1 VAAPPYFGKTTY
13 KVTIMDV
20 LEQLR
25 PTQKLLVMNLLHDA
39 GFDVSDWADYKGR
52 YATSNPK
59 SYNWSFEQPGEKI
72 ALCLWY
78 PDFKKDGNTIY
89 HRFKPAGRGARRTG
103 PGTANWNKRGSDV
116 RQRVQTAY
124 EQRLPIRA
132 IVIDGKQ
139 RNPNAA
145 QPVASRVA
153 TRLLDPEPWAVT
165 EFNYETG
172 EWLLIRGVKPPVPAV
187 SAPDAELS
195 FFEGKQRPRFILH
208 RRRESE
214 LRRKKIEQALAA
226 NGKLVCEVPNCGF
239 DFKERYGSVGEGY
252 AQVHHLIPL
261 NKAPPEGRKIFLND
275 LAIVCA
281 NCHVMIHANGKCR
294 ALEALIA

>member
-1 VAAPPYFGKTTY
+1 MRTELRGGPTDLQFAFNKFG
-13 KVTIMDV
+13 
-20 LEQLR
+20 LQ
-25 PTQKLLVMNLLHDA
+25 PTQKQLVMNLLHEA
-39 GFDVSDWADYKGR
+39 GFDVSNWANYKGK
-52 YATSNPK
+52 YATSNPM
-59 SYNWSFEQPGEKI
+59 SYNWSFEQSGEKI

-78 PDFKKDGNTIY
+78 RDFKKDGNTIY
-89 HRFKPAGRGARRTG
+89 HRFKPTSRSARQTGRGA
-103 PGTANWNKRGSDV
+103 ANWNKRAFDV

-153 TRLLDPEPWAVT
+153 ARLLDPESWAVT

-172 EWLLIRGVKPPVPAV
+172 EWLLIRGVRPPVPAV
-187 SAPDAELS
+187 SAADAELS

-208 RRRESE
+208 RRREGE
-214 LRRKKIEQALAA
+214 LRRKKIEQVLEA
-226 NGKLVCEVPNCGF
+226 NGKLVCEVPKCGF
-239 DFKERYGSVGEGY
+239 DFKERYGPVGQGY

-261 NKAPPEGRKIFLND
+261 NKAPRRVAKYF
-275 LAIVCA
+275 
-281 NCHVMIHANGKCR
+281 
-294 ALEALIA
+294 